1 MIEMH
6 LGGCNKTI
14 KTRRFKMNYTQN
26 EKIEQVTDSTM
37 VIGVDIG
44 SQIHYARVFDNRGR
58 ELTKKVF
65 SFKNDIEGFNTF
77 NLWAENLK
85 TANQKTDILIGCE
98 PTGHYWFAFAKYVA
112 NHQKTLVMVNPFSV
126 KKIKELDDNSPK
138 KTDAKDPKTIAK
150 LVVDGR
156 YSIPYMPEGIY
167 AEIRDLVYSRD
178 RIIKQHNISANRIQR
193 WLAIHF
199 PEYLGLY
206 TRFDA
211 TSGLAV
217 LEKAP
222 LPKDVIALGVSGIR
236 KNWHDKKM
244 RGRGVT
250 EDRAKILVEAAH
262 NSVGLD
268 GGIGTKSELYM
279 LLEEH
284 RLWTSQLEV
293 INKVLEEAILKVQY
307 VEKLLAIKGV
317 GIITIAG
324 FIAEV
329 GDIRRFHSPKQI
341 QKYAGLELVEN
352 SSGKHKGRSRI
363 SKRGRRKLRK
373 ILYQVM
379 VPLLARNKEFRTI
392 YDYYV
397 TRVKNPLKRRQ
408 AMVAVSCKLIRVFYV
423 VLTKGV
429 EYDRI
434 KMMSDIQRNSDFI
447 VA

>member
-1 MIEMH
+1 
-6 LGGCNKTI
+6 
-14 KTRRFKMNYTQN
+14 
-26 EKIEQVTDSTM
+26 
-37 VIGVDIG
+37 
-44 SQIHYARVFDNRGR
+44 
-58 ELTKKVF
+58 
-65 SFKNDIEGFNTF
+65 
-77 NLWAENLK
+77 
-85 TANQKTDILIGCE
+85 
-98 PTGHYWFAFAKYVA
+98 
-112 NHQKTLVMVNPFSV
+112 MVNPFSV

-138 KTDAKDPKTIAK
+138 KTDSKDPKTIAK

-178 RIIKQHNISANRIQR
+178 RIMKQHNISANRIQR

-211 TSGLAV
+211 ASDLSV

-222 LPKDVIALGVSGIR
+222 LPKDIIALGVNGIR
-236 KNWHDKKM
+236 KIWHDKRM

-250 EDRAKILVEAAH
+250 EDRAKPLVEAAH

-268 GGIGTKSELYM
+268 GGIGAKSELYM

-284 RLWTSQLEV
+284 RLWTSQLEAV
-293 INKVLEEAILKVQY
+293 NKVLEETILKVPY

-317 GIITIAG
+317 GSVTIAG

-329 GDIRRFHSPKQI
+329 SDIRRFDSPKQI
-341 QKYAGLELVEN
+341 QKYAGLELVGN
-352 SSGKHKGRSRI
+352 SSGKHKGRTRI
-363 SKRGRRKLRK
+363 SKRGRKKLRK

-379 VPLLARNKEFRTI
+379 VPLLARNKEFRAL

-408 AMVAVSCKLIRVFYV
+408 AMIAVNCKLIRVFYV

-429 EYDRI
+429 DYDRF
-434 KMMSDIQRNSDFI
+434 KMMSDIHRPGDI
-447 VA
+447 IAA

>member
-1 MIEMH
+1 
-6 LGGCNKTI
+6 
-14 KTRRFKMNYTQN
+14 MNYTQN

-37 VIGVDIG
+37 VVGVDIG
-44 SQIHYARVFDNRGR
+44 SQTHYARAFDNRGR
-58 ELTKKVF
+58 ELTKRVF
-65 SFKNDIEGFNTF
+65 TFQNNIEGFNSF
-77 NLWAENLK
+77 NVWAEMLK
-85 TANQKTDILIGCE
+85 TENNKTAVLIGCE
-98 PTGHYWFAFAKYVA
+98 PTGHYWFAFAKYVSE
-112 NHQKTLVMVNPFSV
+112 HKKTLVMVNPFSV

-138 KTDAKDPKTIAK
+138 KTDSKDPKTIAK

-178 RIIKQHNISANRIQR
+178 RIVKQQNISANRIQR

-222 LPKDVIALGVSGIR
+222 LPKDLITLGVDGIR
-236 KNWHDKKM
+236 KIWHNKKI

-268 GGIGTKSELYM
+268 GGVGTRSELYM

-284 RLWTSQLEV
+284 RLWTSQKEA
-293 INKVLEEAILKVQY
+293 IEKVLEESIRKVKY

-317 GIITIAG
+317 GNITIAG

-329 GDIRRFHSPKQI
+329 GDIRRFNSPKQI

-352 SSGKHKGRSRI
+352 SSGKHKGKSRI
-363 SKRGRRKLRK
+363 SKRGRRKLRRV
-373 ILYQVM
+373 LYQVM
-379 VPLLARNKEFRTI
+379 IPLLARNNEFRSI

-408 AMVAVSCKLIRVFYV
+408 AMVAVSCKLIRVFYA

-429 EYDRI
+429 DYDRF
-434 KMMSDIQRNSDFI
+434 KMMSDIHRDGKLI
-447 VA
+447 AA

>member
-1 MIEMH
+1 
-6 LGGCNKTI
+6 
-14 KTRRFKMNYTQN
+14 MNYTQN
-26 EKIEQVTDSTM
+26 EKIEQVTDTTL
-37 VIGVDIG
+37 VVGIDIG
-44 SQIHYARVFDNRGR
+44 SQTHYARAFDNRGR
-58 ELTKKVF
+58 ELTKRVF
-65 SFKNDIEGFNTF
+65 TFQNDIEGFNSF
-77 NLWAENLK
+77 NAWAEKLK
-85 TANQKTDILIGCE
+85 TENNKTAVLIGCE
-98 PTGHYWFAFAKYVA
+98 PTGHYWFAFAKYVSE
-112 NHQKTLVMVNPFSV
+112 HKKTLVMVNPFSV

-138 KTDAKDPKTIAK
+138 KTDSKDPKTIAK

-178 RIIKQHNISANRIQR
+178 RIVKQQNISANRIQR

-211 TSGLAV
+211 ASGLAV

-222 LPKDVIALGVSGIR
+222 LPKDVIALGVDGIR
-236 KNWHDKKM
+236 KIWHDKKM

-268 GGIGTKSELYM
+268 GGAGTKSELYM

-284 RLWTSQLEV
+284 RLWTSQKEV
-293 INKVLEEAILKVQY
+293 IEKVLEETILKVKY

-317 GIITIAG
+317 GSITIAG

-329 GDIRRFHSPKQI
+329 GDIRRFNSPKQI

-352 SSGKHKGRSRI
+352 SSGKHRGRSRI
-363 SKRGRRKLRK
+363 SKRGRRKLRRV
-373 ILYQVM
+373 LYQVM
-379 VPLLARNKEFRTI
+379 VPLLARNNEFRTI

-408 AMVAVSCKLIRVFYV
+408 AMVAVSCKLIRVFYAI
-423 VLTKGV
+423 LTKGRD
-429 EYDRI
+429 YDRF
-434 KMMSDIQRNSDFI
+434 KMMSDIHRDSELI
-447 VA
+447 AA

>member
-1 MIEMH
+1 
-6 LGGCNKTI
+6 
-14 KTRRFKMNYTQN
+14 MNYTQN
-26 EKIEQVTDSTM
+26 EKIEQVTDSTI
-37 VIGVDIG
+37 VVGVDIG
-44 SQIHYARVFDNRGR
+44 SQIHYARAFDNRGR
-58 ELTKKVF
+58 ELTKRVF
-65 SFKNDIEGFNTF
+65 PFHNDLEGFNSF
-77 NLWAENLK
+77 NLWAETLKIENNK
-85 TANQKTDILIGCE
+85 TAVLIGYE
-98 PTGHYWFAFAKYVA
+98 PTGHYWFAFAKYV
-112 NHQKTLVMVNPFSV
+112 NDHQKRLVMVNPFSV
-126 KKIKELDDNSPK
+126 KKIKELDDNSPR
-138 KTDAKDPKTIAK
+138 KTDSKDSKTIVK

-156 YSIPYMPEGIY
+156 YSIPYMPEDIY
-167 AEIRDLVYSRD
+167 AEIRDLVYSHD
-178 RIIKQHNISANRIQR
+178 RIMKHHNISANRIQR
-193 WLAIHF
+193 WLAIYF

-211 TSGLAV
+211 ISGLAV

-222 LPKDVIALGVSGIR
+222 LPKDVIALGVNGIR
-236 KNWHDKKM
+236 KIWHDKKM

-250 EDRAKILVEAAH
+250 EDRAKTLIEAAH

-268 GGIGTKSELYM
+268 GGIRTKSELYM

-284 RLWTSQLEV
+284 RLWSSQLEAV
-293 INKVLEEAILKVQY
+293 NKVLEEIILKVPY

-317 GIITIAG
+317 GSITIAG

-329 GDIRRFHSPKQI
+329 GDIRRFDSPKQI

-352 SSGKHKGRSRI
+352 SSGKHKGRTRI

-379 VPLLARNKEFRTI
+379 VPLLARNREFREI

-408 AMVAVSCKLIRVFYV
+408 AMVAVRCKLIRVFYA

-429 EYDRI
+429 EYDRF
-434 KMMSDIQRNSDFI
+434 KMMSDIHRKSDI
-447 VA
+447 IAA